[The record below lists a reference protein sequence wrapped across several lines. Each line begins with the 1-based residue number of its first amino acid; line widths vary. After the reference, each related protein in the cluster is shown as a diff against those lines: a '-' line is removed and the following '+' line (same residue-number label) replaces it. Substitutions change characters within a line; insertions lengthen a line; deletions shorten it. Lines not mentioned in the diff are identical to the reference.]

1 MGHALVRAAAAERGS
16 VMQGGMLDGKE
27 CGGTTALLPA
37 KLDLQGEA
45 HQGKEDSNGCLGA
58 TFVATGSE
66 PDSMDWE
73 CIPLSQLAIYIVN
86 HYHLPCRHELQRMG
100 QLFSRVS
107 RALGDALPQ
116 LRAAHQEF
124 QRLRREVLTR
134 MMREQQVIFPA
145 ITDLELGYEA
155 NPEQLK
161 SSLATSIKK
170 MLAEQSAWSASLES
184 MRCTCQVGQEH
195 YEMRCLCEGLR
206 TFEEI
211 LAHCVK
217 VESAFLFPRALAL
230 KNTRQ
235 LYAHLA

>member
-1 MGHALVRAAAAERGS
+1 
-16 VMQGGMLDGKE
+16 MQGGMLGGKE
-27 CGGTTALLPA
+27 SGGATALLPV

-45 HQGKEDSNGCLGA
+45 QQGKEDSDGSLGA
-58 TFVATGSE
+58 TFVAIGSV
-66 PDSMDWE
+66 PDSTDWE
-73 CIPLSQLAIYIVN
+73 CTPLSQLAIHIVN

-100 QLFSRVS
+100 QLFSRIS

-145 ITDLELGYEA
+145 IADLELGYEVQ
-155 NPEQLK
+155 PEQLK
-161 SSLATSIKK
+161 SSLATSINQ
-170 MLAEQSAWSASLES
+170 MLAEQSAWNASLES

-195 YEMRCLCEGLR
+195 YEVRCLCEGLR

-230 KNTRQ
+230 KNSRQ
-235 LYAHLA
+235 LYAPLA